1 MIPADQIIAPY
12 DVTLM
17 GAGRKQRR
25 IWDNKV
31 LQQLVSCL
39 ETDSHIVLLAG
50 RDYSEF
56 VAGPL
61 RRMGHVV
68 DEPLAGLRQGEQL
81 ARFRLLSNE
90 SLDPASE
97 RTSRRGPR
105 GPVIGNGTV
114 ADELLLIPRERPV

>member
-1 MIPADQIIAPY
+1 MS
-12 DVTLM
+12 
-17 GAGRKQRR
+17 AGRKQRR
-25 IWDNKV
+25 IWANKV

-81 ARFRLLSNE
+81 ARLRLLSNE
-90 SLDPASE
+90 SLAPASE
-97 RTSRRGPR
+97 RTSSPGPR